1 MSRGDVTDADLHA
14 LVDGQLDAARIDE
27 MLAWLQAHPGDAV
40 RVAQWQAQ
48 RLQMRQLYRSIDPGP
63 TPPAMTRVPLRRR
76 WNWRYAAA
84 AAALLTIGAVG
95 GRSWPLLQGRENP
108 PAIADTAP
116 FVRDAVIAHTVY
128 APEKRHPVEVSADE
142 EAHLVQWLGRR
153 LGAPLRAP
161 ALQAQGFRLLGG
173 RLLPG
178 PRSPRAQFM
187 YEDQSGRRVTLYV
200 TVFEP
205 SNAPRETAFRAA
217 KDGAL
222 ESFYW
227 VEGQFGYALSAEL
240 PPAEVMVL
248 AREVHSQ
255 LSR

>member
-14 LVDGQLDAARIDE
+14 LVDGQLDAARIDDV
-27 MLAWLQAHPGDAV
+27 LARLQAHPEDAV
-40 RVAQWQAQ
+40 RVAQWQAH
-48 RLQMRQLYRSIDPGP
+48 RLLMRQLYRSIDPGP
-63 TPPAMTRVPLRRR
+63 TPAAMTHVPLRRR
-76 WNWRYAAA
+76 WNWRHAAA
-84 AAALLTIGAVG
+84 AAVLLAIGAAG
-95 GRSWPLLQGRENP
+95 GRWWPLPHGPEGSAALGD
-108 PAIADTAP
+108 AAP

-161 ALQAQGFRLLGG
+161 ALQSQGFRLLGG

-187 YEDQSGRRVTLYV
+187 YEDATGRRVTLYV

-217 KDGAL
+217 RDGAL

-227 VEGQFGYALSAEL
+227 VEGRFGYALSAEL
-240 PPAEVMVL
+240 PPADVMAL
-248 AREVHSQ
+248 AREVHAQ

>member
-1 MSRGDVTDADLHA
+1 MPPQRRCCWPSA
-14 LVDGQLDAARIDE
+14 L
-27 MLAWLQAHPGDAV
+27 P
-40 RVAQWQAQ
+40 
-48 RLQMRQLYRSIDPGP
+48 
-63 TPPAMTRVPLRRR
+63 
-76 WNWRYAAA
+76 AAA
-84 AAALLTIGAVG
+84 G
-95 GRSWPLLQGRENP
+95 GRCRTATRRSQAL
-108 PAIADTAP
+108 ADAAP
-116 FVRDAVIAHTVY
+116 FVRDAVIAHTIY

-153 LGAPLRAP
+153 LGVPLRAP
-161 ALQAQGFRLLGG
+161 ALQSQGFRLLGG

-187 YEDQSGRRVTLYV
+187 YEDAAGRRVTLYV

-217 KDGAL
+217 RDGAL

-227 VEGQFGYALSAEL
+227 VEGRFGYALSAEL
-240 PPAEVMVL
+240 PPADVMAL
-248 AREVHSQ
+248 AREVHAQ